1 MMDSYDCPC
10 MGSLAGHGVSMA
22 MDFGCF
28 RFIFSEAL
36 KEFLVVYLV
45 GFDGKLSV

>member
-1 MMDSYDCPC
+1 
-10 MGSLAGHGVSMA
+10 MA